1 MARQSDLRYT
11 FEPLRGDSF
20 EVVSFSL
27 AEGLSRPFKLEL
39 ELVSQHPAIDFYRML
54 DLAALF
60 TLWRGDTP
68 VRYVHGLVSLFQQ
81 GDTGFRRTRYTA
93 VVEPTLKRFELRS
106 NWRIFQGQSVPDI
119 ITSVL
124 AEQKLT
130 DLRSEICFDHQP
142 REYCVQAGETDLDF
156 IARLAAEEGLLYT
169 FEHRADGHTLV
180 LTDRV
185 GGLGTIG
192 THTDCPVIYQPMA
205 GGDSAEPALNRFHY
219 TEQVRT
225 AVQVQRDY
233 TFTHPRYNQQHI
245 ATGDQDLNNQHK
257 DYERYDYPGR
267 YKRDIAGKPFTK
279 TRLAALRNDAK
290 LAHLEGDDARLQPG
304 LAFDLSDHPRE
315 DFNDRW
321 RTIAIKHE
329 GKQHTS
335 LQEEAFGSGQG
346 TSYEMKASAIR
357 WTSDWKA
364 PLRDKPCIDGPQI
377 ATVVGPPGE
386 EIYCDEWGR
395 VKVQFPWDRA
405 DKNNDHSSCWI
416 RVTQGWAG
424 ATWGS
429 MAIPR
434 VGQELVISYLDGDPD
449 QPIATGTAYRQTNLP
464 PYELPKLNAVATTKS
479 REFKG
484 TRANELRIDDTT
496 AQISA
501 ALMSDHEHSAL
512 HLGYLT
518 HPRHYGGGRPRGEG
532 FELRTD
538 GHGALRAAKGL
549 LLTAEAQLKAGAGQL
564 ERQQVIEVLQTALT
578 LARQLGAAAEDAQGI
593 TQDSQPQKS
602 LTDAVNALGHGS
614 NDQAEGTGQGAL
626 PIIALSGPDGIAAAT
641 SRSIALGAGEHIDS
655 VAQHNQQLTA
665 GQKVVINAGDEIGLF
680 AQGGDM
686 RHIAHN
692 GQLLLQAQH
701 NSIQVQA
708 DQSVEIS
715 ASQQH
720 VLVAADKH
728 ITLLCGGAY
737 IKMQGGNIELGMP
750 GDFTVKA
757 ANRYFV
763 DPGHAAAELNSWPS
777 TSFNERFQTFFTDGN
792 PIRDRAY
799 ALVRKDGARFEGR
812 TDAQGFVTL
821 QQGMTLEGLV
831 LEWLDNGEPA

>member
-1 MARQSDLRYT
+1 MPRQSDVRFT
-11 FEPLRGDSF
+11 FEPLKGDVF
-20 EVVSFSL
+20 DVVSFKL
-27 AEGLSRPFKLEL
+27 EEGLSMPFKLEL
-39 ELVSQHPAIDFYRML
+39 ELASHNAAIDFNNVL

-60 TLWRGDTP
+60 TLWRGETP
-68 VRYVHGLVSLFQQ
+68 VRYVHGLVSLFSQ

-93 VVEPTLKRFELRS
+93 VIEPTLARFKLRS
-106 NWRIFQGQSVPDI
+106 NWRIFQGQGVPDI
-119 ITSVL
+119 ITSLL
-124 AEQKLT
+124 AEHQLT
-130 DLRSEICFDHQP
+130 DLRSEICFEHPP

-156 IARLAAEEGLLYT
+156 ISRLAAEEGMLYR
-169 FEHRADGHTLV
+169 FEHRADGHTLI

-185 GGLGTIG
+185 GGLGTVG
-192 THTDCPVIYQPMA
+192 THTDCAVLYQPMP
-205 GGDSAEPALNRFHY
+205 GGDAMEPALTRFHY

-233 TFTHPRYNQQHI
+233 TFTHPRYNQQHT
-245 ATGDQDLNNQHK
+245 ARGGQDLNNQHK

-267 YKRDIAGKPFTK
+267 YKRDIAGAPFTK
-279 TRLAALRNDAK
+279 TRLAALRNDAR
-290 LAHLEGDDARLQPG
+290 LAHVSGDDARLQPG
-304 LAFDLSDHPRE
+304 LAFDLSEHPRE

-321 RTIAIKHE
+321 RTITITHE
-329 GKQHTS
+329 GTQHSS
-335 LQEEAFGSGQG
+335 LEEEAFASASG
-346 TSYEMKASAIR
+346 TAYELKATAIR
-357 WTSDWKA
+357 WTCDWKA
-364 PLRDKPCIDGPQI
+364 PLGEKPCIDGPQI

-386 EIYCDEWGR
+386 EVYCDEWGR

-424 ATWGS
+424 ATWGA
-429 MAIPR
+429 MAVPR
-434 VGQELVISYLDGDPD
+434 VGQELIISYLDGDPD
-449 QPIATGTAYRQTNLP
+449 QPIATGRAYRQTNLP
-464 PYELPKLNAVATTKS
+464 PYELPRLNAVATTKS

-501 ALMSDHEHSAL
+501 ALMSDHDHSAL

-518 HPRHYGGGRPRGEG
+518 HPRHYGGGKPRGEG

-549 LLTAEAQLKAGAGQL
+549 LLTAEAQLNAGAGQL
-564 ERQQVIEVLQTALT
+564 ERGQVIEVLQAALT
-578 LARQLGAAAEDAQGI
+578 LAKHLGASAEEAQGI
-593 TQDSQPQKS
+593 AQDWQPQQA
-602 LTDAVNALGHGS
+602 LTDAVKVL
-614 NDQAEGTGQGAL
+614 GQGANDQPTGSGEGAQ
-626 PIIALSGPDGIAAAT
+626 PIIALSGPAGVVAAT

-655 VAQHNQQLTA
+655 VAQQNQQLTA
-665 GQKVVINAGDEIGLF
+665 GKKVVINAGDELGLF

-686 RHIAHN
+686 RHIAQN

-757 ANRYFV
+757 ANTRFLQ
-763 DPGHAAAELNSWPS
+763 PSHASAHFNSWPA
-777 TSFNERFQTFFTDGN
+777 TSFNERFQTFFSNGH
-792 PIRDRAY
+792 PIRNRAY
-799 ALVRKDGARFEGR
+799 ALVRKDGARIEGR
-812 TDAQGFVTL
+812 SDGEGFVTL

-831 LEWLDNGEPA
+831 LEWLENGDPT

>member
-1 MARQSDLRYT
+1 MPRQSDLRYT
-11 FEPLRGDSF
+11 FVPLKNDAF
-20 EVVSFSL
+20 EVVSFTL
-27 AEGLSRPFKLEL
+27 EEGLSEPFKLTL
-39 ELVSQHPAIDFYRML
+39 ELASFDAAIDFNRVL

-60 TLWRGDTP
+60 TIWRNDTP

-81 GDTGFRRTRYTA
+81 GNTGFRRTRYTA
-93 VVEPTLKRFELRS
+93 VVEPTLKRFDLRS
-106 NWRIFQGQSVPDI
+106 NWRIFQSQTVPDI

-124 AEQKLT
+124 TEQKLT
-130 DLRSEICFDHQP
+130 DIRSEICFEHQP

-156 IARLAAEEGLLYT
+156 IARLAAEEGLLYA

-192 THTDCPVIYQPMA
+192 THTDCPVIYQPVG
-205 GGDSAEPALNRFHY
+205 GGDSMEPALNSFHY

-225 AVQVQRDY
+225 ARQVQRDY
-233 TFTHPRYNQQHI
+233 TFTHPRYNQQHT

-290 LAHLEGDDARLQPG
+290 LAHLEGDDERLQPG
-304 LAFDLSDHPRE
+304 LAFDLNDHPRE

-321 RTIAIKHE
+321 RTIAITHE
-329 GKQHTS
+329 GKQHVS
-335 LQEEAFGSGQG
+335 LQEEAVGSDHG
-346 TSYEMKASAIR
+346 TSYEMTASAIR

-395 VKVQFPWDRA
+395 VKVQFPWDRS
-405 DKNNDHSSCWI
+405 DKNNDQSSCWI
-416 RVTQGWAG
+416 RVAQGWAG
-424 ATWGS
+424 ATWGA
-429 MAIPR
+429 MAVPR
-434 VGQELVISYLDGDPD
+434 VNQELIISFLDGDPD
-449 QPIATGTAYRQTNLP
+449 QPIATGRTYRETNLP
-464 PYELPKLNAVATTKS
+464 PYELPKLSAIATTKS
-479 REFKG
+479 RELKG
-484 TRANELRIDDTT
+484 ARANELRIDDTP

-518 HPRHYGGGRPRGEG
+518 HPRHYGGGQPRGEG

-549 LLTAEAQLKAGAGQL
+549 LLSAEAQLKAGAGQL
-564 ERQQVIEVLQTALT
+564 ERQQMIDVLQAALT
-578 LARQLGAAAEDAQGI
+578 LVKQLGSSAEHAKAI
-593 TQDSQPQKS
+593 TQDSQPQES
-602 LTDAVNALGHGS
+602 LTDAVIMLGHGA
-614 NDQAEGTGQGAL
+614 NDQANGTGNGVQ
-626 PIIALSGPDGIAAAT
+626 PIIALSGPAGIAAAT
-641 SRSIALGAGEHIDS
+641 SRSIVVGAGEHIDS
-655 VAQHNQQLTA
+655 VAQQNQQLTA
-665 GQKVVINAGDEIGLF
+665 GKKVVVTAGDEIGLF
-680 AQGGDM
+680 ALGGDM

-737 IKMQGGNIELGMP
+737 IKMQGGHIEMGMP
-750 GDFTVKA
+750 GNFTVKA
-757 ANRYFV
+757 ANKYFI
-763 DPGHAAAELNSWPS
+763 DPSNAATQLNSWPS
-777 TSFNERFQTFFTDGN
+777 TSFNERFQPFFNGRPMRN
-792 PIRDRAY
+792 RAY
-799 ALVRKDGARFEGR
+799 ALIRKDGARLEGR
-812 TDAQGFVTL
+812 TDGEGYVTL
-821 QQGMTLEGLV
+821 QQGMTLEGLT
-831 LEWLDNGEPA
+831 LEWLENGDPT

>member
-1 MARQSDLRYT
+1 MPRQSDLRFT
-11 FEPLRGDSF
+11 FEPLKGDAF
-20 EVVSFSL
+20 DVVSFTL
-27 AEGLSRPFKLEL
+27 EEGLSQPFKLEL
-39 ELVSQHPAIDFYRML
+39 QLASHNAAIDFNNVL
-54 DLAALF
+54 DLTGLF
-60 TLWRGDTP
+60 TIWRGETP
-68 VRYVHGLVSLFQQ
+68 VRYVHGLVSLFTQ

-93 VVEPTLKRFELRS
+93 VIEPTLARFNLRS
-106 NWRIFQGQSVPDI
+106 NWRIFQGQTVPDI
-119 ITSVL
+119 ITNVL

-130 DLRSEICFDHQP
+130 DLRREICFEHQS

-169 FEHRADGHTLV
+169 FEHRDDGHTLV

-192 THTDCPVIYQPMA
+192 THKHCPVIYQPMA
-205 GGDSAEPALNRFHY
+205 GGDATEPALTRFHY

-225 AVQVQRDY
+225 ARQVQRDY
-233 TFTHPRYNQQHI
+233 TFTHPRYDQQHT
-245 ATGDQDLNNQHK
+245 ATGDQDLKNQHK

-279 TRLAALRNDAK
+279 TRLTALRNDAK
-290 LAHLEGDDARLQPG
+290 LAHLAGDDARLQPG
-304 LAFDLSDHPRE
+304 LAFDLNEHPRE

-321 RTIAIKHE
+321 RTIAITHE

-335 LQEEAFGSGQG
+335 LQEEAFGSGHG
-346 TSYEMKASAIR
+346 TSYEMTASAIR

-405 DKNNDHSSCWI
+405 DKNNDQSSCWI
-416 RVTQGWAG
+416 RVAQGWAG
-424 ATWGS
+424 ATWGA
-429 MAIPR
+429 MAVPR
-434 VGQELVISYLDGDPD
+434 VDQELIISFLDGDPD
-449 QPIATGTAYRQTNLP
+449 QPIATGRTYRETNLP

-518 HPRHYGGGRPRGEG
+518 HPRHYGGGKPRGEG

-549 LLTAEAQLKAGAGQL
+549 LLTAEAQLKAAAGHL
-564 ERQQVIEVLQTALT
+564 ERQQVIEVLQTALA
-578 LARQLGAAAEDAQGI
+578 LAKQLGSSAEVAQGI
-593 TQDSQPQKS
+593 AQDWQPQQA
-602 LTDAVNALGHGS
+602 LTEAVNTL
-614 NDQAEGTGQGAL
+614 GQGANDQPNGTGTGAQ
-626 PIIALSGPDGIAAAT
+626 PIIALSGPAGIAAAT
-641 SRSIALGAGEHIDS
+641 SRSIAIGAGEHIDS
-655 VAQHNQQLTA
+655 VAQQNLQLTA
-665 GQKVVINAGDEIGLF
+665 GKKVVINAGDELGLF

-686 RHIAHN
+686 RHIAQN

-750 GDFTVKA
+750 GDFIVKA
-757 ANRYFV
+757 ANKHFI
-763 DPGHAAAELNSWPS
+763 DPSHAATQLNSWPS
-777 TSFNERFQTFFTDGN
+777 TSFNERFQPFFNGQPMRN
-792 PIRDRAY
+792 RAY
-799 ALVRKDGARFEGR
+799 ALVRKDGACFEGR
-812 TDAQGFVTL
+812 TDGEGYVTL
-821 QQGMTLEGLV
+821 QQGMTLEGLT
-831 LEWLDNGEPA
+831 LEWLENGDPI

>member
-1 MARQSDLRYT
+1 MPRQSDLRYT
-11 FEPLRGDSF
+11 FVPLKDDAF
-20 EVVSFSL
+20 EVVSFTL
-27 AEGLSRPFKLEL
+27 EEGLSEPFKLTL
-39 ELVSQHPAIDFYRML
+39 ELASFDAAIDFNRVL

-60 TLWRGDTP
+60 TIWRNDTP

-81 GDTGFRRTRYTA
+81 GNTGFRRTRYTA
-93 VVEPTLKRFELRS
+93 VVEPTLKRFDLRS
-106 NWRIFQGQSVPDI
+106 NWRIFQSQTAPDI

-124 AEQKLT
+124 TEQKLT
-130 DLRSEICFDHQP
+130 DIRSEICFEHHP

-156 IARLAAEEGLLYT
+156 IARLAAEEGLLYA

-192 THTDCPVIYQPMA
+192 THTDCPVIYQPVG
-205 GGDSAEPALNRFHY
+205 GGDSMEPALNSFHY

-225 AVQVQRDY
+225 ARQVQRDY
-233 TFTHPRYNQQHI
+233 TFTHPRYNQQHT

-290 LAHLEGDDARLQPG
+290 LAHLEGDDERLQPG
-304 LAFDLSDHPRE
+304 LAFDLNDHPRE

-321 RTIAIKHE
+321 RTIAITHE
-329 GKQHTS
+329 GKQHVS
-335 LQEEAFGSGQG
+335 LQEEAVGSDHG
-346 TSYEMKASAIR
+346 TSYEMTASAIR

-395 VKVQFPWDRA
+395 VKVQFPWDRS
-405 DKNNDHSSCWI
+405 DKNNDQSSCWI
-416 RVTQGWAG
+416 RVAQGWAG
-424 ATWGS
+424 ATWGA
-429 MAIPR
+429 MAVPR
-434 VGQELVISYLDGDPD
+434 MNQELIISFLDGDPD
-449 QPIATGTAYRQTNLP
+449 QPIATGRTYRETNLP
-464 PYELPKLNAVATTKS
+464 PYELPKLSAVATTKS
-479 REFKG
+479 RELKG
-484 TRANELRIDDTT
+484 ARANELRIDDTP

-518 HPRHYGGGRPRGEG
+518 HPRHYGGGQPRGEG

-549 LLTAEAQLKAGAGQL
+549 LLSAEAQLKAGAGQL
-564 ERQQVIEVLQTALT
+564 ERQQMIDVLQAALT
-578 LARQLGAAAEDAQGI
+578 LVKQLGSSAEHAKAI
-593 TQDSQPQKS
+593 TQDSQPQES
-602 LTDAVNALGHGS
+602 LTDAVNMLGHGA
-614 NDQAEGTGQGAL
+614 NDQANGTGNGVQ
-626 PIIALSGPDGIAAAT
+626 PIIALSGPAGIAAAT
-641 SRSIALGAGEHIDS
+641 SRSIVMGAGEHIDS
-655 VAQHNQQLTA
+655 VAQQNQQLTA
-665 GQKVVINAGDEIGLF
+665 GKKVVVTAGDEIGLF

-737 IKMQGGNIELGMP
+737 IKMQGGHIEMGMP
-750 GDFTVKA
+750 GNFTVKA
-757 ANRYFV
+757 ANKYFI
-763 DPGHAAAELNSWPS
+763 DPSNAATQLNSWPS
-777 TSFNERFQTFFTDGN
+777 TSFNERFQPFFNGRPMRN
-792 PIRDRAY
+792 RAY
-799 ALVRKDGARFEGR
+799 ALIRKDGARLEGR
-812 TDAQGFVTL
+812 TDGEGYVTL
-821 QQGMTLEGLV
+821 QQGMTLEGLT
-831 LEWLDNGEPA
+831 LEWLENGDPT

>member
-1 MARQSDLRYT
+1 MPRQSDLRYT
-11 FEPLRGDSF
+11 FEPLRGDPF
-20 EVVSFSL
+20 EVVSFTL
-27 AEGLSRPFKLEL
+27 EEGLSQPFKLTL
-39 ELVSQHPAIDFYRML
+39 ELVSHHPAIDFYRVL

-60 TLWRGDTP
+60 TIWRGDSP
-68 VRYVHGLVSLFQQ
+68 VRYVHGLVSLFTQ

-93 VVEPTLKRFELRS
+93 VIEPTLARFDLRS
-106 NWRIFQGQSVPDI
+106 NWRIFQGPTVPDI
-119 ITSVL
+119 IISML

-130 DLRSEICFDHQP
+130 DVKTYLCFDHQP

-169 FEHRADGHTLV
+169 FEHRADGHTLW

-192 THTDCPVIYQPMA
+192 THTDCPVIYQPMS
-205 GGDSAEPALNRFHY
+205 GGDAMEPALNRFHY

-233 TFTHPRYNQQHI
+233 TFTHPRYNQQHT

-304 LAFDLSDHPRE
+304 LAFDLNEHPRE

-335 LQEEAFGSGQG
+335 LQEEAFGSGHG
-346 TSYEMKASAIR
+346 TSYELKASAIR

-364 PLRDKPCIDGPQI
+364 PLRAKPCIDGPQI

-395 VKVQFPWDRA
+395 VKVQFPWDRS
-405 DKNNDHSSCWI
+405 DKNNDYSSCWI

-464 PYELPKLNAVATTKS
+464 PYPLPKHKTRMTIKS
-479 REFKG
+479 RTHKG
-484 TRANELRIDDTT
+484 EGFNELRFEDELGQEEVFIHAQKDQNTVVKNNQTQSIGADRSSQVGQDETITVGRTRMRVVKANDT
-496 AQISA
+496 
-501 ALMSDHEHSAL
+501 LKV
-512 HLGYLT
+512 
-518 HPRHYGGGRPRGEG
+518 GGSKR
-532 FELRTD
+532 
-538 GHGALRAAKGL
+538 
-549 LLTAEAQLKAGAGQL
+549 
-564 ERQQVIEVLQTALT
+564 
-578 LARQLGAAAEDAQGI
+578 
-593 TQDSQPQKS
+593 
-602 LTDAVNALGHGS
+602 
-614 NDQAEGTGQGAL
+614 
-626 PIIALSGPDGIAAAT
+626 
-641 SRSIALGAGEHIDS
+641 DS
-655 VAQHNQQLTA
+655 VANEYTVEVGSALRLKCGKT
-665 GQKVVINAGDEIGLF
+665 VIE
-680 AQGGDM
+680 
-686 RHIAHN
+686 
-692 GQLLLQAQH
+692 LQANGTLNITCENFNITGLKSGQI
-701 NSIQVQA
+701 NTPDGMLDLNVEGGTAAVTA
-708 DQSVEIS
+708 DGQDAS
-715 ASQQH
+715 ALQDEADSHFQQ
-720 VLVAADKH
+720 D
-728 ITLLCGGAY
+728 
-737 IKMQGGNIELGMP
+737 
-750 GDFTVKA
+750 
-757 ANRYFV
+757 
-763 DPGHAAAELNSWPS
+763 
-777 TSFNERFQTFFTDGN
+777 
-792 PIRDRAY
+792 
-799 ALVRKDGARFEGR
+799 
-812 TDAQGFVTL
+812 
-821 QQGMTLEGLV
+821 
-831 LEWLDNGEPA
+831 